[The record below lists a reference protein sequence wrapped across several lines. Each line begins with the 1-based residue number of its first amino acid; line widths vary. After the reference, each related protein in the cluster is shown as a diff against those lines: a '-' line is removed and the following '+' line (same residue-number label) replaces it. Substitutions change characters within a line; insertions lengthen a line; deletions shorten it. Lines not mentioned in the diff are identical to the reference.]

1 MPLLSIGMW
10 LHFMIASTA
19 SATLENS
26 IRPDDERSVFSGNMR
41 TAVGG
46 TSFSL
51 NSCSSCSSARP
62 GGVLKKCRI

>member
-1 MPLLSIGMW
+1 MM
-10 LHFMIASTA
+10 ANTA
-19 SATLENS
+19 SATFANS
-26 IRPDDERSVFSGNMR
+26 IKPEDERSVFSGNMR

-62 GGVLKKCRI
+62 GGVLKK